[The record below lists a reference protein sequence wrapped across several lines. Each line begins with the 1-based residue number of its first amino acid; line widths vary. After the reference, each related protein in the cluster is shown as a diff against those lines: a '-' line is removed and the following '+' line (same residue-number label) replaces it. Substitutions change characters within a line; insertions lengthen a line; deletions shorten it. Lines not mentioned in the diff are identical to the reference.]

1 MYGSLAGATWFAVY
15 GLTGGFHNSTVPNVN
30 IGYDHY
36 PVSEYRY
43 FYMQSNNPC
52 EDRIIVE
59 APIPGM
65 IVAGVADGHGG
76 TFVSDIIKMEMGGM
90 VKNLFSDIR
99 RKMNSIVGP

>member
-1 MYGSLAGATWFAVY
+1 M
-15 GLTGGFHNSTVPNVN
+15 
-30 IGYDHY
+30 
-36 PVSEYRY
+36 
-43 FYMQSNNPC
+43 
-52 EDRIIVE
+52 E

-99 RKMNSIVGP
+99 RKMVIGSGS